1 MKASLLDDR
10 GLEKICTHGK
20 GVKKYS
26 LFRCKIRNVAVT
38 EARIAIGGQTQRR
51 ALWNIEAGKRK
62 GLVL

>member
-1 MKASLLDDR
+1 MKASLLDNR

-20 GVKKYS
+20 GVKMYS
-26 LFRCKIRNVAVT
+26 LFRCIRNVAVT